1 MTAGLRSSIAVKLAL
16 LVMVGSVAVF
26 SLVLAYSY
34 MSSRRIILDQAKDN
48 ALNLALSMSRRI
60 EQDFRAVAK
69 LPMSLAGVLE
79 NSDLDEKALLAL
91 IRRMVQ
97 DNSEIYGMTVAFQP
111 YAFKKTLPLTPP
123 FFMNHPRDLNSLI
136 WELQVTTIFSRT
148 GITFH
153 QN

>member
-1 MTAGLRSSIAVKLAL
+1 M
-16 LVMVGSVAVF
+16 
-26 SLVLAYSY
+26 
-34 MSSRRIILDQAKDN
+34 DQAKDN

-79 NSDLDEKALLAL
+79 NSDLDEKTLLAL

-111 YAFKKTLPLTPP
+111 YTFKKDLRSYAPYFYESSKGIEFIDLGASDYNYFQQDWYHIPL
-123 FFMNHPRDLNSLI
+123 
-136 WELQVTTIFSRT
+136 ELKAPAA
-148 GITFH
+148 
-153 QN
+153 